1 LEREKELEGIER
13 EMIEEGRMPI
23 YDIYDNEASGNE
35 DEEPSQF

>member
-1 LEREKELEGIER
+1 LELEKELEGIER

-23 YDIYDNEASGNE
+23 YDNEASENE